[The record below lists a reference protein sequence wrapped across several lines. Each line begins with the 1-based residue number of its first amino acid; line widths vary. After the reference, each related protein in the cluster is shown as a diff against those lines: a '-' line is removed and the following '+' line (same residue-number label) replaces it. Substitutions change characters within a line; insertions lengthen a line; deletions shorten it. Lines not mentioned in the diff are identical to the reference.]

1 MTAESSPSS
10 NMTPQD
16 RHAEIWATRVQR
28 ELLALTTDDAEA
40 SSATKA
46 MLPPFVTIQEHVL
59 DIATATCTIN
69 FQVQIIQ
76 VEASDSSITKT
87 VIVQLDVSLPKNS
100 DGSFQNTPLCYP
112 FCEPSAKLMTGH
124 EFFADGSTIQNGD
137 SIGID
142 IEWTPSLHLVRVV
155 VMSGMVRL
163 GQKRT
168 TRLLSQHSLTI
179 ATCVFAQADAIMN
192 IGLKIKESFL
202 QGEPF
207 HAAPPRELDPV
218 QEIEQSARRIAS
230 SAGKMASSLAKAV
243 SALGSSTSPKGA
255 KQPSRKKPTNKK
267 KQDKPAAAD
276 VRIGQ
281 EINLLKE
288 PWVDSHGVYSC
299 KSIRR
304 PDFILDAMAH
314 AETKS
319 EQQQQGFGSPTS
331 MFKNMTKKAG
341 SVLQESFL
349 MITETH
355 IIEMKCSKLTPTSA
369 TVTFCISIDL
379 MHKLKFRRGESV
391 SLFFKPAP
399 DDPLIYMCPD
409 SGDAVHQIQA
419 VLRRHGVKGKHTN
432 AAAHKAIQEA
442 LHLVQEIQ
450 TKELALKH
458 DPSKERVNE
467 IMDLYRQAAERF
479 EIAGDVRHEE
489 VVTHLRKFLALP
501 LTVSILDGTFK
512 KTERKPKSQSG
523 AVPQGEILERSPYQ
537 LEDDDDMF
545 SPMGKKSSSSDKEFE
560 DDIDNMLK
568 EAEADM
574 KQFKTSD
581 TLETDDMSVESDG
594 GLHDAGRRRRTA
606 RAHAELVVV
615 TRLDTY
621 IFHC

>member
-1 MTAESSPSS
+1 
-10 NMTPQD
+10 
-16 RHAEIWATRVQR
+16 
-28 ELLALTTDDAEA
+28 
-40 SSATKA
+40 
-46 MLPPFVTIQEHVL
+46 
-59 DIATATCTIN
+59 
-69 FQVQIIQ
+69 
-76 VEASDSSITKT
+76 
-87 VIVQLDVSLPKNS
+87 
-100 DGSFQNTPLCYP
+100 
-112 FCEPSAKLMTGH
+112 
-124 EFFADGSTIQNGD
+124 
-137 SIGID
+137 
-142 IEWTPSLHLVRVV
+142 
-155 VMSGMVRL
+155 
-163 GQKRT
+163 
-168 TRLLSQHSLTI
+168 
-179 ATCVFAQADAIMN
+179 MN

-207 HAAPPRELDPV
+207 HAAPAPELDPV

-243 SALGSSTSPKGA
+243 SALGSSSSTNNTPKGA
-255 KQPSRKKPTNKK
+255 KQPNRKKPTKK
-267 KQDKPAAAD
+267 KQDKPAAD

-304 PDFILDAMAH
+304 PDFIVDAMAH
-314 AETKS
+314 AEAKS
-319 EQQQQGFGSPTS
+319 DQPQGFGSPS
-331 MFKNMTKKAG
+331 AMFKSMTKKAG

-355 IIEMKCSKLTPTSA
+355 IIEMKCSKLTPTTA

-399 DDPLIYMCPD
+399 EDPLIYMCPD

-501 LTVSILDGTFK
+501 LTISILDGTFK
-512 KTERKPKSQSG
+512 KTERKPKNHGG

-537 LEDDDDMF
+537 LEDDDDLF
-545 SPMGKKSSSSDKEFE
+545 SPVGKNSLSSSDKEFE
-560 DDIDNMLK
+560 NDIDNMLK

-574 KQFKTSD
+574 KQFKTTD

-594 GLHDAGRRRRTA
+594 ALADIAA
-606 RAHAELVVV
+606 DLASMMQAAEDELQELM
-615 TRLDTY
+615 RS
-621 IFHC
+621 